1 MEVFKGKKLLI
12 TGGTGSFGQQVIDTL
27 INTDIQ
33 SITVFS
39 RDESKQ
45 ENLRHFYSSDKLR
58 FIIGDVRD
66 KSSVSDALENI
77 DYVFHAA
84 ALKQV
89 PTCEFNPVEAVKT
102 NILGTQNVL
111 DCSCEKGVKRV
122 VCLSTDKSV
131 LPVNAMGM
139 SKALME
145 KVAVAK
151 ARTQSKTIISITRY
165 GNVLFSR
172 GSVVPLFR
180 EKILNRYP
188 LPITEPSMTRFIMT
202 LKEAMD
208 LVFFAFANAQGG
220 EIFVQKSPA
229 CRIDTL
235 AFAMKKL
242 YNSEV
247 ALEHIGIRH
256 GEKLYEALLSAEE
269 FTRSEDMGNYYKIMP
284 DSRDLNYHKY
294 LTKGDLAISY
304 NKEYNSNNTIIYDVD
319 DVCKKLLEVDQ
330 IRKDLKLL

>member
-1 MEVFKGKKLLI
+1 MGVFKEKNLLI
-12 TGGTGSFGQQVIDTL
+12 TGGTGSFGQQVIESL
-27 INTDIQ
+27 ISTDIK

-45 ENLRHFYSSDKLR
+45 EILRNIYSSDKLR

-66 KSSVSDALENI
+66 KSSISDALENI

-89 PTCEFNPVEAVKT
+89 PSCEFNPSEAVKT

-111 DCSCEKGVKRV
+111 DSACEKGVKKV
-122 VCLSTDKSV
+122 ICLSTDKSV

-145 KVAVAK
+145 KIAVAK
-151 ARTQSKTIISITRY
+151 ARSQSKTIISVTRY

-180 EKILNRYP
+180 DKILNNFP

-208 LVFFAFANAQGG
+208 LVFFAF
-220 EIFVQKSPA
+220 E
-229 CRIDTL
+229 
-235 AFAMKKL
+235 
-242 YNSEV
+242 NS
-247 ALEHIGIRH
+247 
-256 GEKLYEALLSAEE
+256 
-269 FTRSEDMGNYYKIMP
+269 
-284 DSRDLNYHKY
+284 
-294 LTKGDLAISY
+294 KGM
-304 NKEYNSNNTIIYDVD
+304 N
-319 DVCKKLLEVDQ
+319 
-330 IRKDLKLL
+330 

>member
-1 MEVFKGKKLLI
+1 MEVFKGKNLLI

-27 INTDIQ
+27 INSDIQ

-45 ENLRHFYSSDKLR
+45 EVIRHFYSNDKLK
-58 FIIGDVRD
+58 FVIGDVRD

-111 DCSCEKGVKRV
+111 DCACEKGVKKV

-151 ARTQSKTIISITRY
+151 ARSQSRTIISITRY

-180 EKILNRYP
+180 ERIMKGLP

-208 LVFFAFANAQGG
+208 LVFFAFENALGG
-220 EIFVQKSPA
+220 EIFVQKSPS

-235 AFAMKKL
+235 AYAMKKL
-242 YNSEV
+242 YSSDV
-247 ALEHIGIRH
+247 AVENIGIRH

-269 FTRSEDMGNYYKIMP
+269 YTRAEDMDNYFKIMP

-294 LTKGDLAISY
+294 LTKGNLAISQQ
-304 NKEYNSNNTIIYDVD
+304 KEYNSNNTTIFELNE
-319 DVCKKLLEVDQ
+319 VCKKLLEVDQ
-330 IRKDLKLL
+330 IRKDLGLL

>member
-1 MEVFKGKKLLI
+1 MGIFKGKNLLI
-12 TGGTGSFGQQVIDTL
+12 TGGTGSFGQQVIESL
-27 INTDIQ
+27 IDSDIQ
-33 SITVFS
+33 SITVYS

-45 ENLRHFYSSDKLR
+45 ETLRNMYSSDKLR

-66 KSSVSDALENI
+66 KRSISDALENI

-89 PTCEFNPVEAVKT
+89 PSCEFNPMEAVKT

-111 DCSCEKGVKRV
+111 DSACEKGVKKV
-122 VCLSTDKSV
+122 ICLSTDKSV

-151 ARTQSKTIISITRY
+151 ARSQSKTIISVTRY
-165 GNVLFSR
+165 GNVLYSR

-180 EKILNRYP
+180 DKILNNSP

-208 LVFFAFANAQGG
+208 LVFFAFENSEGG

-235 AFAMKKL
+235 ALAMKKL
-242 YNSEV
+242 YKSDVKIEQ
-247 ALEHIGIRH
+247 IGIRH
-256 GEKLYEALLSAEE
+256 GEKMFEALLSAEE
-269 FTRSEDMGNYYKIMP
+269 FSRSEDMINYFKILP
-284 DSRDLNYHKY
+284 DSRDLNYQKY
-294 LTKGDLAISY
+294 LTNGDLSISQI
-304 NKEYNSNNTIIYDVD
+304 KEYNSINTIIYDVD
-319 DVCKKLLEVDQ
+319 DVCKKLLEVEQ
-330 IRKDLKLL
+330 IRKDLGIK

>member
-1 MEVFKGKKLLI
+1 MSVFKGKNLLI
-12 TGGTGSFGQQVIDTL
+12 TGGTGSFGQQVIESL
-27 INTDIQ
+27 IDTDIQ
-33 SITVFS
+33 SITVYS

-45 ENLRHFYSSDKLR
+45 ETIRNFYSSDKLR

-66 KSSVSDALENI
+66 RSSISDALENI

-89 PTCEFNPVEAVKT
+89 PSCEFNPVEAVKT

-111 DCSCEKGVKRV
+111 DSACEKGVKKV
-122 VCLSTDKSV
+122 ICLSTDKSV

-151 ARTQSKTIISITRY
+151 ARSQSKTIISVTRY
-165 GNVLFSR
+165 GNVLYSR

-180 EKILNRYP
+180 DKILNNSP

-208 LVFFAFANAQGG
+208 LVFFAFENSEGG

-235 AFAMKKL
+235 ALAMKKL
-242 YNSEV
+242 YKSDVEI
-247 ALEHIGIRH
+247 EQIGIRH
-256 GEKLYEALLSAEE
+256 GEKMFEALLSAEE
-269 FTRSEDMGNYYKIMP
+269 FSRSKDMNDYYKILP

-294 LTKGDLAISY
+294 LTNGDLSISQV
-304 NKEYNSNNTIIYDVD
+304 KEYNSINTTIYGVD
-319 DVCKKLLEVDQ
+319 EVCNKLLEVAE
-330 IRKDLKLL
+330 IRKDLGL

>member
-1 MEVFKGKKLLI
+1 MGIFKGKHLLI
-12 TGGTGSFGQQVIDTL
+12 TGGTGSFGQQVIESL
-27 INTDIQ
+27 IDSDIQ
-33 SITVFS
+33 SITVYS

-45 ENLRHFYSSDKLR
+45 ETLRNFYSSNKLK

-66 KSSVSDALENI
+66 KRAISDALEKI

-89 PTCEFNPVEAVKT
+89 PSCEFNPMEAVKT

-111 DCSCEKGVKRV
+111 DSACEKGVKKV
-122 VCLSTDKSV
+122 ICLSTDKSV

-139 SKALME
+139 SKGLME

-151 ARTQSKTIISITRY
+151 AKSQSKTIISVTRY
-165 GNVLFSR
+165 GNVLYSR

-180 EKILNRYP
+180 DKILNNSP

-208 LVFFAFANAQGG
+208 LVFFAFENSKGG

-235 AFAMKKL
+235 ALAMKKL
-242 YNSEV
+242 YKSDVKIEQ
-247 ALEHIGIRH
+247 IGIRH
-256 GEKLYEALLSAEE
+256 GEKMFEALLSAEE
-269 FTRSEDMGNYYKIMP
+269 FSRSEDMINYFKILP
-284 DSRDLNYHKY
+284 DSRDLNYQKY
-294 LTKGDLAISY
+294 LTNGDLSISQF
-304 NKEYNSNNTIIYDVD
+304 KEYNSINTTIYDVD
-319 DVCKKLLEVDQ
+319 DVCKKLLEVDE
-330 IRKDLKLL
+330 IRKDLGIK

>member
-1 MEVFKGKKLLI
+1 MSVFKGKNLLI
-12 TGGTGSFGQQVIDTL
+12 TGGTGSFGQQVIESL
-27 INTDIQ
+27 IDTDIQ
-33 SITVFS
+33 SITVYS

-45 ENLRHFYSSDKLR
+45 ETIRNFYSSDKLR

-66 KSSVSDALENI
+66 KSSISDALENI

-89 PTCEFNPVEAVKT
+89 PSCEFNPVEAVKT

-111 DCSCEKGVKRV
+111 DSACEKGVKKV
-122 VCLSTDKSV
+122 ICLSTDKSV

-151 ARTQSKTIISITRY
+151 ARSQSKTIISVTRY
-165 GNVLFSR
+165 GNVLYSR

-180 EKILNRYP
+180 DKILNNSP

-208 LVFFAFANAQGG
+208 LVFFAFENSEGG

-235 AFAMKKL
+235 ALAMKKL
-242 YNSEV
+242 YKSDVEI
-247 ALEHIGIRH
+247 EQIGIRH
-256 GEKLYEALLSAEE
+256 GEKMYEALLSAEE
-269 FTRSEDMGNYYKIMP
+269 FSRSEDMNDYYKILP

-294 LTKGDLAISY
+294 LTNGDLSISQV
-304 NKEYNSNNTIIYDVD
+304 KEYNSINTTIYGVD
-319 DVCKKLLEVDQ
+319 EVCNKLLEVAE
-330 IRKDLKLL
+330 IRKDLGL

>member
-1 MEVFKGKKLLI
+1 MSVFKGKNLLI
-12 TGGTGSFGQQVIDTL
+12 TGGTGSFGQQVIESL
-27 INTDIQ
+27 IDTDIQ
-33 SITVFS
+33 SIAVYS

-45 ENLRHFYSSDKLR
+45 ETLRNFYSSDKLR

-66 KSSVSDALENI
+66 KSSISDALENI

-89 PTCEFNPVEAVKT
+89 PSCEFNPVEAVKT

-111 DCSCEKGVKRV
+111 DSACEKGVKKV
-122 VCLSTDKSV
+122 ICLSTDKSV

-151 ARTQSKTIISITRY
+151 ARSQSKTIISVTRY
-165 GNVLFSR
+165 GNVLYSR

-180 EKILNRYP
+180 DKILNNSP

-202 LKEAMD
+202 LKEAME
-208 LVFFAFANAQGG
+208 LVFFAFENSEGG

-235 AFAMKKL
+235 ALAMKKL
-242 YNSEV
+242 YKSDVKIEQ
-247 ALEHIGIRH
+247 IGIRH
-256 GEKLYEALLSAEE
+256 GEKMFEALLSAEE
-269 FTRSEDMGNYYKIMP
+269 FSRSEDMKDYYKILP

-294 LTKGDLAISY
+294 LTNGDLSI
-304 NKEYNSNNTIIYDVD
+304 NQVKEYNSMNTTIYGVD
-319 DVCKKLLEVDQ
+319 EVCEKLLEVAE
-330 IRKDLKLL
+330 IRKDLGL

>member
-1 MEVFKGKKLLI
+1 MGIFKGKHLLI
-12 TGGTGSFGQQVIDTL
+12 TGGTGSFGQQVIESL
-27 INTDIQ
+27 IDSDIQ
-33 SITVFS
+33 SITVYS

-45 ENLRHFYSSDKLR
+45 ETLRNFYSSNKLK

-66 KSSVSDALENI
+66 KRAVSDALEKI

-89 PTCEFNPVEAVKT
+89 PSCEFNPMEAVKT

-111 DCSCEKGVKRV
+111 DSACEKGVKKV
-122 VCLSTDKSV
+122 ICLSTDKSV

-139 SKALME
+139 SKGLME

-151 ARTQSKTIISITRY
+151 AKSQSKTIISVTRY
-165 GNVLFSR
+165 GNVLYSR

-180 EKILNRYP
+180 DKILNNSP
-188 LPITEPSMTRFIMT
+188 LPVTEPNMTRFIMT

-208 LVFFAFANAQGG
+208 LVFFAFENSKGG

-229 CRIDTL
+229 SRIDTL
-235 AFAMKKL
+235 AMAMKKL
-242 YNSEV
+242 YKSDVKIEQ
-247 ALEHIGIRH
+247 IGIRH
-256 GEKLYEALLSAEE
+256 GEKMFEALLSAEE
-269 FTRSEDMGNYYKIMP
+269 FSRSEDMVNYFKILP
-284 DSRDLNYHKY
+284 DSRDLNYQKY
-294 LTKGDLAISY
+294 LTNGNLSISQF
-304 NKEYNSNNTIIYDVD
+304 KEYNSNNTINFDVD

-330 IRKDLKLL
+330 IRKDLGTK

>member
-1 MEVFKGKKLLI
+1 MFKGKNLLI
-12 TGGTGSFGQQVIDTL
+12 TGGTGSFGQQVIESL
-27 INTDIQ
+27 IDSDIQ
-33 SITVFS
+33 SITVYS

-45 ENLRHFYSSDKLR
+45 ETLRNMYSSDKLR

-66 KSSVSDALENI
+66 KRAISDALENI

-89 PTCEFNPVEAVKT
+89 PSCEFNPVEAVKT

-111 DCSCEKGVKRV
+111 DSACEKGVKKV
-122 VCLSTDKSV
+122 ICLSTDKSV

-151 ARTQSKTIISITRY
+151 ARSQSKTIISVTRY
-165 GNVLFSR
+165 GNVLYSR

-180 EKILNRYP
+180 DKILNNSP

-208 LVFFAFANAQGG
+208 LVFFAFENSEGG

-235 AFAMKKL
+235 ALAMKKL
-242 YNSEV
+242 YKSDVKIEQ
-247 ALEHIGIRH
+247 IGIRH
-256 GEKLYEALLSAEE
+256 GEKMFEALLSAEE
-269 FTRSEDMGNYYKIMP
+269 FSRSEDMINYFKILP
-284 DSRDLNYHKY
+284 DSRDLNYQKY
-294 LTKGDLAISY
+294 LTNGDLSISQF
-304 NKEYNSNNTIIYDVD
+304 KEYNSINTIIYDVD

-330 IRKDLKLL
+330 IRKDLGIK

>member
-1 MEVFKGKKLLI
+1 MGIFKGKHLLI
-12 TGGTGSFGQQVIDTL
+12 TGGTGSFGQQVIESL
-27 INTDIQ
+27 IDSDIQ
-33 SITVFS
+33 SITVYS

-45 ENLRHFYSSDKLR
+45 ETLRNFYSSNKLK

-66 KSSVSDALENI
+66 KRAISDALEKI

-89 PTCEFNPVEAVKT
+89 PSCEFNPMEAVKT

-111 DCSCEKGVKRV
+111 DSACEKGVKKV
-122 VCLSTDKSV
+122 ICLSTDKSV

-139 SKALME
+139 SKGLME

-151 ARTQSKTIISITRY
+151 AKSQSKTIISVTRY
-165 GNVLFSR
+165 GNVLYSR

-180 EKILNRYP
+180 DKILNNSP
-188 LPITEPSMTRFIMT
+188 LPITEPNMTRFIMT

-208 LVFFAFANAQGG
+208 LVFFAFENSEGG

-229 CRIDTL
+229 SRIDTL
-235 AFAMKKL
+235 AMAMKKL
-242 YNSEV
+242 YKSDVKIEK
-247 ALEHIGIRH
+247 IGIRH
-256 GEKLYEALLSAEE
+256 GEKMFEALLSAEE
-269 FTRSEDMGNYYKIMP
+269 FSRSEDMVKYFKILP
-284 DSRDLNYHKY
+284 DSRDLNYQKY
-294 LTKGDLAISY
+294 LTNGDLSISQF
-304 NKEYNSNNTIIYDVD
+304 KEYNSNNTINYEVD

-330 IRKDLKLL
+330 IRKDLGTK